1 MVGELQI
8 IFRIHPVARHLGVAS
23 HILVLLEKLDR
34 IPASAA
40 VDPVAA
46 IAAAPV
52 TAARTSIIIVPA
64 AITATGLPVVD
75 QELVLAFTLPS
86 FTENIVQSHPKT
98 PPAHQA
104 G

>member
-1 MVGELQI
+1 MVRELQI
-8 IFRIHPVARHLGVAS
+8 IFRIHTVARHLGVAS
-23 HILVLLEKLDR
+23 HILVLFEKLDR
-34 IPASAA
+34 VTACAA
-40 VDPVAA
+40 INPVAA

-52 TAARTSIIIVPA
+52 AATRTSVIVPA